1 MEVAQLLRTDD
12 APTAVAYIVA
22 SVIGG
27 LAVATAARATT
38 DYRKNMPC

>member
-1 MEVAQLLRTDD
+1 MEVAQLLRADD

-27 LAVATAARATT
+27 LAVATAARTT
-38 DYRKNMPC
+38 TSYRRNVPC